1 MQEQNKSKGPQ
12 AGRTRRRQNGRTAG
26 RLISMCRMDIMKA
39 KTAYGG
45 ALMTPEEMEQ
55 RDIIE
60 FSDDEGHTLLL
71 EVKDYFFYNGE
82 EYAALHEAEGEQSE
96 DAPLYVM
103 KVNSFTDE
111 NGEEMEEFV
120 LPEEPLMEVLVSIA
134 RTRFTEP
141 EE

>member
-1 MQEQNKSKGPQ
+1 
-12 AGRTRRRQNGRTAG
+12 
-26 RLISMCRMDIMKA
+26 
-39 KTAYGG
+39 
-45 ALMTPEEMEQ
+45 MTPEEMEQ

-82 EYAALHEAEGEQSE
+82 EYAALYEAEGEQSE

>member
-1 MQEQNKSKGPQ
+1 
-12 AGRTRRRQNGRTAG
+12 
-26 RLISMCRMDIMKA
+26 
-39 KTAYGG
+39 
-45 ALMTPEEMEQ
+45 MTPEEMEQ

-71 EVKDYFFYNGE
+71 EVKEYFFYNGE
-82 EYAALHEAEGEQSE
+82 EYAALHEAEGDQSE
-96 DAPLYVM
+96 DDPLYVM